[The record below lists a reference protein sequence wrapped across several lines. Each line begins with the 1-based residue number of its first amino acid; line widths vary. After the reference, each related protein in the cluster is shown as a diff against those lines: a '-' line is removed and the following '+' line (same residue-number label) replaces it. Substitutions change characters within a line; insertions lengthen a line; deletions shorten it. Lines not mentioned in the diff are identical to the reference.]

1 MILSVSH
8 FNCENEK
15 GDTLFRDVSF
25 SVSKRDRIAIIGD
38 RQELGTVLCY
48 LCAGIAS
55 KMLPAYSLSGDIS
68 YRKKPIEAYPSHDRI
83 RQIAYVPANADL
95 LISGVKETV
104 FSEIALSL
112 ELRGTDPQIIRDRV
126 NATLRSFGIGHLAGR
141 DPDELSGGERHKIA
155 LASMV
160 IREPEVLIMDNP
172 SLFLDTSGVVHLA
185 NVLRSY
191 PGVVIIADPNPYLWS
206 SVAERFI
213 LLKPPDIEE
222 VPSPASLLEE
232 LIAGRIHFD
241 TTAWIDFVKRSRAFP
256 EETTVHSLH
265 ALSVIKRLRS
275 EAT

>member
-1 MILSVSH
+1 MILSITD

-25 SVSKRDRIAIIGD
+25 SVNARERIAIIGD

-48 LCAGIAS
+48 LCAGIAP
-55 KMLPAYSLSGDIS
+55 KMLPAYSLSGIIS
-68 YRKKPIEAYPSHDRI
+68 YRKKPIEAYPSHDRV
-83 RQIAYVPANADL
+83 RRIAYVPANADL

-126 NATLRSFGIGHLAGR
+126 KATLRAFGIGHLAGR

-160 IREPEVLIMDNP
+160 IREPEVLIMDHP

-185 NVLRSY
+185 NFLRSY

-213 LLKPPDIEE
+213 ILRPPEIME

-232 LIAGRIHFD
+232 LIAGRIHLD
-241 TTAWIDFVKRSRAFP
+241 TTAWIDFVKSSP
-256 EETTVHSLH
+256 VIPTGTTFNSLH
-265 ALSVIKRLRS
+265 ALSVIKRIRGD
-275 EAT
+275 AT